1 MINFC
6 RNAFINYT
14 RENQIVFQ
22 FVVAVYRNATKLAT
36 LFPLFFQVFLFKNPC
51 VEIFLS
57 YRAARLFSSFVRL
70 CFVLLCFFFLLSNV
84 HLLCLPYGDWSDLW
98 LFICPAVIR
107 RSIGHIWRLFN
118 CPAWRTVIGQIWW
131 LFDIRRVQSDD
142 MLGSNPL
149 PPFQPIK
156 SQARSAEL
164 RHIFPALAISS
175 MNSLSDRFLCL
186 LCLSFAILSFP
197 VKNKNRLCDIAIT
210 HTRLSIVLYE
220 FLLSILNTKRNSM

>member
-1 MINFC
+1 MLLSIIPGKIKQSFNLLSPY
-6 RNAFINYT
+6 IGT
-14 RENQIVFQ
+14 LQNQ
-22 FVVAVYRNATKLAT
+22 
-36 LFPLFFQVFLFKNPC
+36 
-51 VEIFLS
+51 
-57 YRAARLFSSFVRL
+57 
-70 CFVLLCFFFLLSNV
+70 LLCFRCFSRFF
-84 HLLCLPYGDWSDLW
+84 CLK
-98 LFICPAVIR
+98 IPALKY
-107 RSIGHIWRLFN
+107 SY
-118 CPAWRTVIGQIWW
+118 
-131 LFDIRRVQSDD
+131 D

-197 VKNKNRLCDIAIT
+197 VKNKNGLCDIAIT

-220 FLLSILNTKRNSM
+220 FLLSILNTKRNSMQKYL